1 MAGAVEGSAAG
12 AQSKIE
18 GCWHLTFLR
27 GRWEMNEHVTNLK
40 TYFLIFG
47 ILLLLTAVT
56 TWVSFIN
63 IGHLNTLI
71 AMIIAFSKAV
81 LVVLFFMHVRHSS
94 RLTKIV
100 VTTALLW
107 LIILFGLTLSDYFT
121 RNWFDSGWNR

>member
-1 MAGAVEGSAAG
+1 
-12 AQSKIE
+12 
-18 GCWHLTFLR
+18 
-27 GRWEMNEHVTNLK
+27 MNEPATNLK
-40 TYFLIFG
+40 TYFIIFG
-47 ILLLLTAVT
+47 VLLILTAIT

-71 AMIIAFSKAV
+71 AMAIAFCKAG

-100 VTTALLW
+100 VTTGLLW
-107 LIILFGLTLSDYFT
+107 LLILIGFTLSDYFT

>member
-1 MAGAVEGSAAG
+1 
-12 AQSKIE
+12 
-18 GCWHLTFLR
+18 
-27 GRWEMNEHVTNLK
+27 MNEQATSLK
-40 TYFLIFG
+40 TYFVIFG
-47 ILLLLTAVT
+47 VLLTLTAIT
-56 TWVSFIN
+56 TWVSFID

-71 AMIIAFSKAV
+71 AMTIAFFKAG

-107 LIILFGLTLSDYFT
+107 LIILFGFTLSDYFT